1 MTIATLSPVQP
12 GPAGRLGVSRS
23 RLAGLDGAAQC
34 RLLGVQVGQT
44 IEGLEGRQEADS
56 HWSLARLTLLWLG
69 ESVAV
74 WRVTERSSDRPE
86 WSKPRESAAWTLEC
100 REWRVVSAEGPGR

>member
-1 MTIATLSPVQP
+1 MTSATLPPVQA
-12 GPAGRLGVSRS
+12 GASGRLGVPRQK
-23 RLAGLDGAAQC
+23 LAGLDGADQC

-100 REWRVVSAEGPGR
+100 REWHVVPAEGRGP